1 MLFKMSDFEIDNINT
16 CDRNGSIF
24 IQYKDNPFE
33 LQTEFMTLSQY
44 PLPGKKYL
52 TDDSKSINLTI
63 PINKGDA
70 SYTFLT
76 SMDKSL
82 KKLCKFVNN
91 KKYHSLVRE
100 KDGEYYIKFKI
111 YLNTALFDSNKNRI
125 SITSFHDFYKYLR
138 QDKTVKFVLY
148 VFQEMVH
155 G

>member
-91 KKYHSLVRE
+91 KKYHSLVRDRTQGAMGFTD
-100 KDGEYYIKFKI
+100 KDGGYYIKFNI
-111 YLNTALFDSNKNRI
+111 Y
-125 SITSFHDFYKYLR
+125 
-138 QDKTVKFVLY
+138 
-148 VFQEMVH
+148 
-155 G
+155 